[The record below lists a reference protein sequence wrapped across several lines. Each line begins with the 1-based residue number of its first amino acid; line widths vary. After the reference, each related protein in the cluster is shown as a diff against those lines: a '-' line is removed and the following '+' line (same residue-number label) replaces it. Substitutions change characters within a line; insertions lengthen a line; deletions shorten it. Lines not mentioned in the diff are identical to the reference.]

1 MRNTVKIALAAAA
14 LAVAGSAQAEDV
26 NALMQKGGCFA
37 CHKDDAKLVGPS
49 YKDVAAKY
57 AGADAAKIEELANK
71 TIKGGSGVWGP
82 VPMPPNAKI
91 TLDEAKVIITQHIL
105 PLK

>member
-1 MRNTVKIALAAAA
+1 MRNTLKIALAAAA
-14 LAVAGSAQAEDV
+14 LAIAGTAQADD
-26 NALMQKGGCFA
+26 ALLAKGGCLA
-37 CHKDDAKLVGPS
+37 CHKTDAKLVGPS

-82 VPMPPNAKI
+82 VPMPPNTKI
-91 TLDEAKVIITQHIL
+91 TLDEAKKLVTYIL
-105 PLK
+105 TLK

>member
-14 LAVAGSAQAEDV
+14 LTVAGIAQADDAT
-26 NALMQKGGCFA
+26 ALMTKGGCLA

-57 AGADAAKIEELANK
+57 AGADAAKIDELANK
-71 TIKGGSGVWGP
+71 VIKGGVGVWGKI
-82 VPMPPNAKI
+82 PMPPNAKL
-91 TLDEAKVIITQHIL
+91 TVDEAKIIITQHIL